1 MIKLLKGSVIK
12 KAVKAAVSLKARAAQ
27 KAKGVQTQTETQIAS
42 HTALTDSA
50 VQQQRAVNTLERT
63 PARDTFTAASP
74 VENISAS
81 AKAEKAAQAENAL
94 TEAQQTSQTR
104 PSNNESKRMT
114 AATQHQTLID
124 FEYIKKEKLFNE
136 EIMFVLQPKTT
147 ASGAKIFT
155 PNQTKVINLAVK
167 KATFYKGMS
176 KRLEALGSS
185 TIEKIIKDVKTVF
198 GGEKNYGKYLHARSK
213 NGQPS
218 SKDSVSIY
226 NKIIK
231 EFKDKKVNTE
241 IMNIFSRKLYQKPYK
256 MLDKTEKE
264 LVKLSI
270 FDGDV
275 KLESRDYKAF
285 EKILS
290 TGKKDYEEAVDW
302 IKDLIGLRMIIPD
315 SADMNVAAQYLTEA
329 ILGGKFNVTRVSN
342 YHANHIYPYISQDT
356 VKLWKQSVP
365 GIEVVQSNAI
375 RKQNGYTT
383 TQMNILHPVK
393 DKSGKIKYVWVELQL
408 RSEALNKIGQIEH
421 LIYDILA
428 KKNIGKDIP
437 ELQKYYDSIGIEKA
451 VHEVFGNPQKE
462 AAYIDYERAMYSW
475 IRHNENP
482 ASRQSCT
489 RPILTDFGLGE
500 YEHLLS
506 FEALQ
511 QIDDTAKILKERYGK
526 ADLKKLT
533 KK

>member
-27 KAKGVQTQTETQIAS
+27 KAKVIQTQTETQIAS

-63 PARDTFTAASP
+63 PARDTFTATSP

-136 EIMFVLQPKTT
+136 EIMFLLQPKTT
-147 ASGAKIFT
+147 ASGAKVFT

-176 KRLEALGSS
+176 KRLEAL
-185 TIEKIIKDVKTVF
+185 
-198 GGEKNYGKYLHARSK
+198 
-213 NGQPS
+213 
-218 SKDSVSIY
+218 
-226 NKIIK
+226 
-231 EFKDKKVNTE
+231 KVNTE